1 MRHEELLDQNC
12 AIGRTGAMLG
22 ERWVFAILRAAYFR
36 ARTFEEYLAATGV
49 ARNVLAD
56 RLRRLV
62 DYGILE
68 KRPYEE
74 TERRSR
80 SEYRLTAAGLD
91 LYPVIVAMM
100 QWGNKHA
107 GFVDGPPVL
116 LRHKSCGEIS
126 EPRLVCDQCGEEIRA
141 RDMEPFPGPGAA
153 GAAPDAAGR
162 ADAAATPASQPL

>member
-1 MRHEELLDQNC
+1 MRHAQQLDQNC
-12 AIGRTGAMLG
+12 AIARTGAMLG

-36 ARTFEEYLAATGV
+36 ARTFEDYLATTGI

-62 DYGILE
+62 DYGILD

-74 TERRSR
+74 RGSR
-80 SEYRLTAAGLD
+80 TRHEYRLSEAGLD

-107 GFVDGPPVL
+107 GFASGPPVV
-116 LRHKSCGEIS
+116 LRHKGCGEIS
-126 EPRLVCDQCGEEIRA
+126 EARLVCSECGEEVRA
-141 RDMEPFPGPGAA
+141 RDMQPMPGPGA
-153 GAAPDAAGR
+153 
-162 ADAAATPASQPL
+162 